1 MSHTENQK
9 NAKAGT
15 YTGIVCGSLLLLF
28 FIVSWSIPVPQQ
40 PQEELGMEVNLGN
53 SDIGSGD
60 IQPLIPGPPAA
71 EEKEVNSPPKTQV
84 TVAEPVKEV
93 ETDDNDKEAP
103 EAVVHKPAKPEP
115 KATKLPEKEK
125 TVPVKVTA
133 KPAPKIVDNPAPAP
147 PKPKYVYKGGDASG
161 KGGNNQDSWNGSTS
175 QGIAGG
181 KGDQGKINGNPNSD
195 SYTGNGGSG
204 RSGVVI
210 SKGLPGRRITRLP
223 SFEDDFNENA
233 KVAVDIRVDQSGNVL
248 SATYQPRGSTTS
260 DAGLREIAIRK
271 AKGLKFSANSA
282 AADSEIGTIVFNF
295 RLKS

>member
-1 MSHTENQK
+1 MSHSENQK
-9 NAKAGT
+9 NARAGT
-15 YTGIVCGSLLLLF
+15 YTGIVCGLLLLLF

-40 PQEELGMEVNLGN
+40 PQEDLGMEVNLGN
-53 SDIGSGD
+53 SDKGSGEV
-60 IQPLIPGPPAA
+60 QPLIPGAPAL
-71 EEKEVNSPPKTQV
+71 EDKEVNSPPKARV
-84 TVAEPVKEV
+84 TAAAPVKEV
-93 ETDDNDKEAP
+93 ATDDNDKEAP
-103 EAVVHKPAKPEP
+103 EAVLHKPAKPMP

-125 TVPVKVTA
+125 TVPEKAVKA
-133 KPAPKIVDNPAPAP
+133 SPKIVENPAPAP
-147 PKPKYVYKGGDASG
+147 PKPKYVYKGGDARG
-161 KGGNNQDSWNGSTS
+161 KGGNNADSWNGSS
-175 QGIAGG
+175 NQGIAGG

-195 SYTGNGGSG
+195 SYDGNGGSG
-204 RSGVVI
+204 HSGVVI

-233 KVAVDIRVDQSGNVL
+233 KVAVDIRVDQNGSVL

-271 AKGLKFSANSA
+271 AKGLKFSANPS